1 MTTSRQ
7 DHKQHQVCPP
17 RALSIAAFTIVEV
30 LVAMAVLAMLLIILV
45 QMFGITGKLTSS
57 GQKRMDSER
66 AGREAL
72 GILGDD
78 LKKMIVRPYADLDVV
93 LASRSGNDR
102 MFFYAQVPGFSTG
115 SNAVCPIS
123 LVGHR
128 INSRWQLER
137 LSKGLRWSG
146 VGESPVFL
154 ALNGSTNASP
164 GSTLPGA
171 WPSEI
176 GTAPDYEGTSADY
189 QVSSGEVFRLEFCLM
204 GQDGRFLLSSA
215 TWRAW
220 EDDDAD
226 GMPNLKEIK
235 AVVVAI
241 AVLDAKSR
249 LLVRD
254 MGTLAAALPDPTAA
268 QLGSTP
274 PELIASVWK
283 KALESSGFAA
293 TAGVPPQVAANV
305 RVYQSIFV
313 LNDP

>member
-1 MTTSRQ
+1 
-7 DHKQHQVCPP
+7 
-17 RALSIAAFTIVEV
+17 
-30 LVAMAVLAMLLIILV
+30 MAVLAMLLIILV

-57 GQKRMDSER
+57 SQKRMDSER

-93 LASRSGNDR
+93 LAKRSGNDR

-115 SNAVCPIS
+115 SNPVCPIS

-154 ALNGSTNASP
+154 ALNGSTNASS

-204 GQDGRFLLSSA
+204 GQDGKFFLPSA

-226 GMPNLKEIK
+226 GTPNLKEIK

-254 MGTLAAALPDPTAA
+254 MGALAAALPDPTAA

-274 PELIASVWK
+274 PEQPELMASVWK